1 VRFPRLFGTLLILL
15 LLVMGSRPLVA
26 QLAVQS
32 ISVMG
37 RGDTPE
43 VEIRTSGKITP
54 ETQIVT
60 GPDRVVLDF
69 PNSIPARTLR
79 ALQVNRGILKGVRF
93 GQYQARPPI
102 TRVVLDLT
110 AAHAFQVFP
119 SGNSIVVKLA
129 GPQVPSPAAMVT
141 TDVSAATTAVPAAAP
156 PPVRVEVKGSLL
168 RIRSDKA
175 TLAEVLYE
183 VQRQTG
189 ADIPIPAGAEQEQV
203 VANLGPGPGREVLAS
218 LLNGSHFNYIFVGAD
233 SDPGGISQVLLTVK
247 EIGTVSG
254 AASVEARPVAYNRSA
269 PPPPP
274 PAATGADEN
283 DVNDALPDIPA
294 PPAEG
299 NPPAANSNPTAN
311 PPQ

>member
-1 VRFPRLFGTLLILL
+1 
-15 LLVMGSRPLVA
+15 MGARPLVA

-32 ISVMG
+32 ISVVG

-79 ALQVNRGILKGVRF
+79 ALQVNRGILKAVRF

-129 GPQVPSPAAMVT
+129 GPQLPSPAAPVT
-141 TDVSAATTAVPAAAP
+141 TDVSAATTAASAVTP
-156 PPVRVEVKGSLL
+156 PSVHVEVRGSLL

-203 VANLGPGPGREVLAS
+203 VANLGPAPGREVLAS

-233 SDPGGISQVLLTVK
+233 SDPGGISQVLLGVK
-247 EIGTVSG
+247 EAGT
-254 AASVEARPVAYNRSA
+254 ASQPASEEARPVAYNHSA
-269 PPPPP
+269 PPPPA
-274 PAATGADEN
+274 PAARSAAEN

-299 NPPAANSNPTAN
+299 NPPPANATPPAD

>member
-1 VRFPRLFGTLLILL
+1 MRFPHLFGILLFLL
-15 LLVMGSRPLVA
+15 LLVMGSLPMAA

-32 ISVMG
+32 ISVVG

-43 VEIRTSGKITP
+43 IEIRTSGKITP

-79 ALQVNRGILKGVRF
+79 ALQVNRGVLRGVRF
-93 GQYQARPPI
+93 GQYQARPPV

-110 AAHAFQVFP
+110 AAHAFQIFP

-129 GPQVPSPAAMVT
+129 EPQVSSPVAPVT
-141 TDVSAATTAVPAAAP
+141 TGVSAASAAAP
-156 PPVRVEVKGSLL
+156 GATPPPVHVEVKGSLL

-247 EIGTVSG
+247 EAGAVSG
-254 AASVEARPVAYNRSA
+254 AASVGATPVAYNRSG
-269 PPPPP
+269 PPPPQD
-274 PAATGADEN
+274 ATSAEEN

-294 PPAEG
+294 PPAEV
-299 NPPAANSNPTAN
+299 NPPAANSNPPAN